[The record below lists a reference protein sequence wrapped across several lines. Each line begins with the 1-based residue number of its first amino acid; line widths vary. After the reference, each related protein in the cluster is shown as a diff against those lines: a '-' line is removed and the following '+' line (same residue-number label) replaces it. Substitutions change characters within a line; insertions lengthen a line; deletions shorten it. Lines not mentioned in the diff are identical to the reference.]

1 MFFLWEYVY
10 LVFVCESQR
19 AAEIVLAALWSKTV
33 CLSIVGLLMW
43 FKSASNAKLYPTGH
57 GFSHGLHH
65 KLHCHNYYTICSNCM
80 YHWRERRQRERERRV
95 CERVCSWSTISVCDR
110 TTCVHACM
118 WHVCVASNVSDTW
131 LITFLNQS
139 LSHASIKQY
148 TVPIFST
155 VTLPLWV
162 ITYVCV
168 LECLTASLPKLKVW
182 EALGRVHLCE
192 TGHQRHRPRRCT
204 FGFLPP
210 RFCLYGFLFIHCLDS
225 HTHTHTHT
233 HCDIQ
238 TDRHACC

>member
-1 MFFLWEYVY
+1 MVSLTDYITSCIVIIIIQ
-10 LVFVCESQR
+10 FV
-19 AAEIVLAALWSKTV
+19 VTV
-33 CLSIVGLLMW
+33 CTTEERG
-43 FKSASNAKLYPTGH
+43 G
-57 GFSHGLHH
+57 
-65 KLHCHNYYTICSNCM
+65 
-80 YHWRERRQRERERRV
+80 RERERERERERGRERRV

-118 WHVCVASNVSDTW
+118 WQVCVASNVSDTW
-131 LITFLNQS
+131 SITFLNQS

-148 TVPIFST
+148 TVPIFLT

-182 EALGRVHLCE
+182 EALRRVHLCE

-233 HCDIQ
+233 LWH
-238 TDRHACC
+238 TDRQACMLLGCCYHTCTKKIPQALHLTARIEFLIALSKCQPTLSVLHT